1 MEKWTAP
8 AIASLR
14 GDNTIPLQRTFAS
27 LTEYLST
34 LSDSYLP
41 TGGTAGQILAKIDA
55 TDYNTQWIDNFVEKT
70 KCLVKSDNAA
80 TLPKGAVVYTSGANG
95 TNILVKGAIATSDA
109 TSATVLGLLETSL
122 AYNAQGYVITEGLI
136 SGIDTSAANA
146 GDPVWLSPTVVGGLL
161 FGLANKPHAPY
172 HLVYLGVVTRAHAI
186 NGEIAVHILNGWELD
201 ELHNVAAL
209 SPSNGDTIVYNSTTS
224 LWEKGKYPA
233 AQLSGTALPATIVTS
248 SLTSVGTLSAGS
260 IPSSLITGLAA
271 SATTDTT
278 NASNITS
285 GTLPSARLSG
295 SYPSVTGVGTLS
307 SGSIPSSLITGLA
320 ASATTNTTDA
330 SNITSGTLPS
340 ARLSGS
346 YTGITGVGT
355 ITTGT
360 WSGSFGSVSGANLTS
375 LNASNLSSGTV
386 ASARISGS
394 YTGITG
400 VGTLTSNL
408 VVDAFNSPAVNVG
421 DWSVNGIYGSIF
433 TSYGALLL
441 GTSTDQNLSL
451 RSYGSSSVVAIGNG
465 TDVNAVQIGTNINM
479 KYGIIGTN
487 SGNQNNYIKLGTGAT
502 DSNATLFGYTAYG
515 NLRTTC
521 GYNVGISWI
530 STGGASP
537 NGFVPN
543 AHAVFLAGTTVSGDI
558 RSNANNS
565 TSYNTTSDYRL
576 KKDVVDINDG
586 MSLIRKLKPK
596 RFKFINDPSE
606 KVFDGFLAHEVQDI
620 VPVAVSGVKDAVGE
634 NGHPIYQ
641 QIDTSWM
648 VALLAAGIKE
658 LDQRLTELEKV

>member
-27 LTEYLST
+27 LTEYLSS
-34 LSDSYLP
+34 LSDALLIGNLP
-41 TGGTAGQILAKIDA
+41 TGGTTGQILSKIDA
-55 TDYNTQWIDNFVEKT
+55 TDYNTQWIDNFAEKT

-80 TLPKGAVVYTSGANG
+80 TLPKGAAVYTSGANG

-109 TSATVLGLLETSL
+109 TSASVIGLLETSL
-122 AYNAQGYVITEGLI
+122 AYNAQGYVITEGLV
-136 SGIDTSAANA
+136 SGIDTSAAVA
-146 GDPVWLSPTVVGGLL
+146 GDPVWLSPTTSGGLV
-161 FGLANKPHAPY
+161 FGLANKPNAPY

-186 NGEIAVHILNGWELD
+186 NGEINVHMLNGWELE
-201 ELHNVAAL
+201 ELHNVSAL
-209 SPSNGDTIVYNSTTS
+209 SPTTGDTIIYNATTS

-248 SLTSVGTLSAGS
+248 SLTSVGTLSSGSVPASLLTGTISSARLPSVNIGTTSVDLTRASGALTLAGITLTS
-260 IPSSLITGLAA
+260 PSLSSPTATGTGTFSLGSLSSTSGTTLTPWTT
-271 SATTDTT
+271 SATTTNSDYVDLRLIRRATGSDWTT
-278 NASNITS
+278 AYY
-285 GTLPSARLSG
+285 RLGRLVDATRMGFVQFG
-295 SYPSVTGVGTLS
+295 SSS
-307 SGSIPSSLITGLA
+307 SGNQTVELGISS
-320 ASATTNTTDA
+320 
-330 SNITSGTLPS
+330 TSYL
-340 ARLSGS
+340 
-346 YTGITGVGT
+346 
-355 ITTGT
+355 
-360 WSGSFGSVSGANLTS
+360 
-375 LNASNLSSGTV
+375 
-386 ASARISGS
+386 
-394 YTGITG
+394 
-400 VGTLTSNL
+400 
-408 VVDAFNSPAVNVG
+408 
-421 DWSVNGIYGSIF
+421 SVNGTTAIINMD
-433 TSYGALLL
+433 LPI
-441 GTSTDQNLSL
+441 TSTYSF
-451 RSYGSSSVVAIGNG
+451 SA
-465 TDVNAVQIGTNINM
+465 
-479 KYGIIGTN
+479 TN
-487 SGNQNNYIKLGTGAT
+487 SGNQTNYVKLGTGAT

-537 NGFVPN
+537 SGFVPN

-620 VPVAVSGVKDAVGE
+620 VPIAVSGVKDAVGE